1 MRAPDPS
8 LSAPTMTRRN
18 ISVNSH
24 GSSPRQLLSE
34 GSRPTP
40 STNRILADRQSNF
53 VVSLCLGAAFFVL
66 GVVLGFCAAV
76 YDHETTDLA
85 WGISI
90 CCFAITMASLRLPI
104 VYHLILTEPTTKW
117 QDDRSYSLYVAIV
130 VVGMSFGLMLPAEFM
145 LIEICIND
153 RSELQ
158 WERGGWVCVAA
169 LILPMLV
176 GVVACIADIRNEN
189 EEREKWL
196 RIRRNRMRKRG
207 DTLEGVSLVIQ
218 GEANDVGGG

>member
-1 MRAPDPS
+1 MVLRGVGGY
-8 LSAPTMTRRN
+8 LSN
-18 ISVNSH
+18 VIF
-24 GSSPRQLLSE
+24 LL
-34 GSRPTP
+34 PL
-40 STNRILADRQSNF
+40 I
-53 VVSLCLGAAFFVL
+53 
-66 GVVLGFCAAV
+66 
-76 YDHETTDLA
+76 A

-117 QDDRSYSLYVAIV
+117 QDDRSYSLYVAIA

-176 GVVACIADIRNEN
+176 GG
-189 EEREKWL
+189 EKSDW
-196 RIRRNRMRKRG
+196 
-207 DTLEGVSLVIQ
+207 
-218 GEANDVGGG
+218 